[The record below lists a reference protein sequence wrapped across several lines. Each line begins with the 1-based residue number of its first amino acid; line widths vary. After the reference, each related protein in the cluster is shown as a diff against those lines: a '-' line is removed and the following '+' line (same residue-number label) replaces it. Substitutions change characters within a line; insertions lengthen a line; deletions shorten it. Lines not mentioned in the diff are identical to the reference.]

1 MAPVPITA
9 TERRWGRGGMRAPRS
24 YDDQGK
30 QKALALGATLGAGAG
45 RNNPPAADRAA
56 RGWTGRCRVAMG
68 LPYWD
73 GAAASAWACRLG
85 MGLPPRYGP
94 VASTWTCRLAW
105 TYCIGMDLFMI
116 PG

>member
-1 MAPVPITA
+1 MAPVPTTA

-30 QKALALGATLGAGAG
+30 QKALALGASLGAGAG

-73 GAAASAWACRLG
+73 GAAASAWACR
-85 MGLPPRYGP
+85 P
-94 VASTWTCRLAW
+94 
-105 TYCIGMDLFMI
+105 GMDLLPRRGAAASASTSRFGMD
-116 PG
+116 